1 MKWSWKLATVAGIGL
16 YVHATF
22 LLFCAWVWVLYWLAG
37 GSAAALS
44 GIGFILALFACVIL
58 HELGHALTARRY
70 GIRTRDITLL
80 PIGGV
85 SRLERIPDDPRQEV
99 WVSLAGPAVNVVIA
113 AALYAW
119 LLLSQTLRPFSAL
132 TMAGGPFLERLLLV
146 NVSLAVFN
154 LLPAFPMDGGRVLRA
169 VLAMRM
175 DYVRAT
181 QVSAQVGQ
189 AMALAFGLLGL
200 FTNPFLVFIA
210 FFVWIGA
217 AQEASMVQMRTALS
231 GIPVSRAMLTDFHTV
246 APDDTAKRVLEHIT
260 AQQHARKAAHL
271 SRLALVDHWEVLLG
285 SREDQLKHSFRGV
298 IRRHGVEVGE
308 HSATHR
314 NTAQGGA
321 HLHHARLLGRADPDE
336 ERDEHEE
343 RVRKQTEQAEPEG
356 HRLPDLRGDLRGPD
370 VVHAH
375 GQHSPQHPTAVH
387 GEGGEQVEDREGNVH
402 EQQSLEERT
411 TGHGERGER
420 AQGLREEEPGVECR
434 RDDHIHGGARQ
445 RHPNLLTRIFRYAL

>member
-22 LLFCAWVWVLYWLAG
+22 FLLIAWVGVTYWLAG

-44 GIGFILALFACVIL
+44 GIAFILALFACVVL

-119 LLLSQTLRPFSAL
+119 LLLSQTLRPLSAL

-169 VLAMRM
+169 LLAMRM

-181 QVSAQVGQ
+181 QVSAHVGQ
-189 AMALAFGLLGL
+189 AMALVFGLIGL
-200 FTNPFLVFIA
+200 FSNPFLVFIA

-231 GIPVSRAMLTDFHTV
+231 GIPVSRAMLTNFQIV
-246 APDDTAKRVLEHIT
+246 APDDAAKRVLELILAGSQQDFPVVDGGQGGRVAGVLLRSDVLKALAQRASDWRVRDVMRREFEVVDAADMLDT
-260 AQQHARKAAHL
+260 ALARLQSCNCHTL
-271 SRLALVDHWEVLLG
+271 PVTSRGALVGLLTM
-285 SREDQLKHSFRGV
+285 EN
-298 IRRHGVEVGE
+298 VGE
-308 HSATHR
+308 FLLIQA
-314 NTAQGGA
+314 A
-321 HLHHARLLGRADPDE
+321 LGR
-336 ERDEHEE
+336 
-343 RVRKQTEQAEPEG
+343 
-356 HRLPDLRGDLRGPD
+356 
-370 VVHAH
+370 
-375 GQHSPQHPTAVH
+375 SPQP
-387 GEGGEQVEDREGNVH
+387 
-402 EQQSLEERT
+402 
-411 TGHGERGER
+411 R
-420 AQGLREEEPGVECR
+420 A
-434 RDDHIHGGARQ
+434 A
-445 RHPNLLTRIFRYAL
+445 

>member
-1 MKWSWKLATVAGIGL
+1 MKWSWKLGTVAGIGL

-22 LLFCAWVWVLYWLAG
+22 FLLLAWVGVTYWLAG

-44 GIGFILALFACVIL
+44 GIAFILALFACVIL

-85 SRLERIPDDPRQEV
+85 SRLERIPEDPRQEV

-119 LLLSQTLRPFSAL
+119 LLLSHTLRPFSAL
-132 TMAGGPFLERLLLV
+132 SMAGGPFLERLLLV

-169 VLAMRM
+169 LLAMRM
-175 DYVRAT
+175 DYVHAT

-189 AMALAFGLLGL
+189 AMALVFGLLGL

-246 APDDTAKRVLEHIT
+246 APDDTAKRVLELIL
-260 AQQHARKAAHL
+260 AGSQQDFPVVDGGQGGKGG
-271 SRLALVDHWEVLLG
+271 RLAGVLLRSDVLKALAQRASDWRVRDIMRG
-285 SREDQLKHSFRGV
+285 EFQVVDAAEMLDTALARLQSCNCHTLPVTSRGTLVGLLTMEN
-298 IRRHGVEVGE
+298 VGE
-308 HSATHR
+308 FLLIQSA
-314 NTAQGGA
+314 
-321 HLHHARLLGRADPDE
+321 LGR
-336 ERDEHEE
+336 
-343 RVRKQTEQAEPEG
+343 
-356 HRLPDLRGDLRGPD
+356 
-370 VVHAH
+370 
-375 GQHSPQHPTAVH
+375 SPQP
-387 GEGGEQVEDREGNVH
+387 
-402 EQQSLEERT
+402 
-411 TGHGERGER
+411 R
-420 AQGLREEEPGVECR
+420 A
-434 RDDHIHGGARQ
+434 A
-445 RHPNLLTRIFRYAL
+445 

>member
-1 MKWSWKLATVAGIGL
+1 MKWSWKLGTVAGIGL

-22 LLFCAWVWVLYWLAG
+22 FLLLAWVGVTYWLAG

-44 GIGFILALFACVIL
+44 GIAFILALFACVIL

-85 SRLERIPDDPRQEV
+85 SRLERIPEDPRQEV
-99 WVSLAGPAVNVVIA
+99 WVSLAGPAVNVIIA

-119 LLLSQTLRPFSAL
+119 LLLSHTLRPFSAL
-132 TMAGGPFLERLLLV
+132 SMAGGPFLERLLLV

-169 VLAMRM
+169 LLAMRM
-175 DYVRAT
+175 DYVHAT

-189 AMALAFGLLGL
+189 AMALVFGLLGL

-246 APDDTAKRVLEHIT
+246 APDDTAKRVLELIL
-260 AQQHARKAAHL
+260 AGSQQDFPVVDGGQGGKGG
-271 SRLALVDHWEVLLG
+271 RLAGVLLRSDVLKALAQRASDWRVRDIMRG
-285 SREDQLKHSFRGV
+285 EFEVVDAAEMLDTAFARLQSCNCHTLPVTSRGTLVGLLTMEN
-298 IRRHGVEVGE
+298 VGE
-308 HSATHR
+308 FLLIQSA
-314 NTAQGGA
+314 
-321 HLHHARLLGRADPDE
+321 LGR
-336 ERDEHEE
+336 
-343 RVRKQTEQAEPEG
+343 
-356 HRLPDLRGDLRGPD
+356 
-370 VVHAH
+370 
-375 GQHSPQHPTAVH
+375 SPQP
-387 GEGGEQVEDREGNVH
+387 
-402 EQQSLEERT
+402 
-411 TGHGERGER
+411 R
-420 AQGLREEEPGVECR
+420 A
-434 RDDHIHGGARQ
+434 A
-445 RHPNLLTRIFRYAL
+445 

>member
-1 MKWSWKLATVAGIGL
+1 MPDPRIAAHSVPRLSVTIGSHSSTACDSYDARLSHRGREYGADPDTTEAPGGSAVGGASTRSGREMKWSWKLATVAGIGL

-22 LLFCAWVWVLYWLAG
+22 FLLIAWVGITYWLAG

-44 GIGFILALFACVIL
+44 GIAFILALFACVVL

-85 SRLERIPDDPRQEV
+85 SRLERIPDDPRQEF

-113 AALYAW
+113 AALYVW

-132 TMAGGPFLERLLLV
+132 TMAGGPFLERVLLV

-169 VLAMRM
+169 LLAMRM

-181 QVSAQVGQ
+181 QVSAHVGQ
-189 AMALAFGLLGL
+189 AMALVFGLFGL

-231 GIPVSRAMLTDFHTV
+231 GIPMSRAMLTDYPTL
-246 APDDTAKRVLEHIT
+246 APEDPAKRVLELIL
-260 AQQHARKAAHL
+260 AGSQQDFPVVDGGQGG
-271 SRLALVDHWEVLLG
+271 RLAGVLLRSDVLKTLAERADWRVRDIMRREFEVVDAADMLDTAFARLQSCKCPTLPVT
-285 SREDQLKHSFRGV
+285 SRGALVGLLTMEN
-298 IRRHGVEVGE
+298 VGE
-308 HSATHR
+308 FLLIQSA
-314 NTAQGGA
+314 
-321 HLHHARLLGRADPDE
+321 LGR
-336 ERDEHEE
+336 
-343 RVRKQTEQAEPEG
+343 
-356 HRLPDLRGDLRGPD
+356 
-370 VVHAH
+370 
-375 GQHSPQHPTAVH
+375 SPQT
-387 GEGGEQVEDREGNVH
+387 
-402 EQQSLEERT
+402 
-411 TGHGERGER
+411 R
-420 AQGLREEEPGVECR
+420 A
-434 RDDHIHGGARQ
+434 A
-445 RHPNLLTRIFRYAL
+445 